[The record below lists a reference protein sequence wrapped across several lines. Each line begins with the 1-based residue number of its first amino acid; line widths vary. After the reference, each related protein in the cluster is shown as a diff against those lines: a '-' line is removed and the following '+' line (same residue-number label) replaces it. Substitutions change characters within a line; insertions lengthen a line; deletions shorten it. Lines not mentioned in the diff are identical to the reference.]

1 MLLHWEFDFFLCGK
15 AINEG
20 TIFLLQAASWSLI
33 MVDFCVNVH
42 GLKSLWRL
50 EVSTTFFSVMY
61 FNMNVS
67 LAKVHCEL
75 NLVTEFIFDKMV
87 LGLSQQQKALTFL
100 KVF

>member
-1 MLLHWEFDFFLCGK
+1 M
-15 AINEG
+15 
-20 TIFLLQAASWSLI
+20 T
-33 MVDFCVNVH
+33 
-42 GLKSLWRL
+42 
-50 EVSTTFFSVMY
+50 Y